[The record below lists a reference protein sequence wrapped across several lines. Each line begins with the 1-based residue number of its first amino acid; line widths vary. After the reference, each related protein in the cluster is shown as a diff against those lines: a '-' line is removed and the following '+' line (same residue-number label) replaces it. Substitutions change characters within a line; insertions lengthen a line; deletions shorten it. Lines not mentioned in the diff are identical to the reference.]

1 MGRAFEYR
9 KERKFKRWGAMAK
22 AFTRIGREIAISVK
36 EGGANPET
44 NSRLRAAIQNSK
56 TVNMPKDRVDAAI
69 KRASSK
75 EEKAYEEITYEGYG
89 AHAVAI
95 VVDTQTDN
103 PTRTVA
109 NLRNHFNKLGGTLGT
124 SGSVEYMFKKKAVFK
139 FNKGSLSLDDLELEL
154 IDAGLTEFQSD
165 GDVVI
170 AYCDFFDFGKLG
182 KALEEK
188 GIEIIESSYE
198 KIPDFYKEGLTDEQA
213 EEVIKLIEKLEED
226 DDVNLV
232 FHNMK

>member
-22 AFTRIGREIAISVK
+22 AFTRIGKEIAISVR
-36 EGGANPET
+36 EAGPNPES
-44 NSRLRAAIQNSK
+44 NARLRQAIQNAK
-56 TVNMPKDRVDAAI
+56 GVNMPKDRVEAAI
-69 KRASSK
+69 KKASSK
-75 EEKAYEEITYEGYG
+75 ELANYEEVIYEGYG
-89 AHAVAI
+89 PHGVAI

-109 NLRNHFNKLGGTLGT
+109 NIRSYFNKNNGALGN
-124 SGSVEYMFKKKAVFK
+124 SGSVEYMFKKKSFFK
-139 FNKGSLSLDDLELEL
+139 FPLGKWQTDELELEL
-154 IDAGLTEFQSD
+154 IDAGLTELQED

-170 AYCDFFDFGKLG
+170 AYAEFIDFGKLS
-182 KALEEK
+182 KALEDR
-188 GIEIIESSYE
+188 GIDVTESGYE
-198 KIPDFYKEGLTDEQA
+198 KEPDFYKEGLTDEQA
-213 EEVIKLIEKLEED
+213 EDVIRLIEKLEDD

>member
-1 MGRAFEYR
+1 
-9 KERKFKRWGAMAK
+9 MAK

-36 EGGANPET
+36 EAGPNPDT
-44 NSRLRAAIQNSK
+44 NARLRAAIQNSK
-56 TVNMPKDRVDAAI
+56 AANMPKDRVDAAI

-75 EEKAYEEITYEGYG
+75 EEKNYEEVTYEGYG
-89 AHAVAI
+89 PYAVAI
-95 VVDTQTDN
+95 VIDTQTDN

-109 NLRNHFNKLGGTLGT
+109 NVRGYFNKGGGAMGT

-139 FNKGSLSLDDLELEL
+139 FNKGNWNLEELEFEL
-154 IDAGLTEFQSD
+154 IDHGLSELQSD
-165 GDVVI
+165 EGVAI
-170 AYCDFFDFGKLG
+170 AYADFVDFGRLA
-182 KALEEK
+182 KALHEK
-188 GIEIIESSYE
+188 GIEITETGYE

-226 DDVNLV
+226 DDVSHV

>member
-9 KERKFKRWGAMAK
+9 KERKFKRWGAMAR
-22 AFTRIGREIAISVK
+22 AFTRIGREIAISVR
-36 EGGANPET
+36 EGGANPDT
-44 NSRLRAAIQNSK
+44 NARLRAAIQNGK
-56 TVNMPKDRVDAAI
+56 AANMPKERVEAAI

-75 EEKAYEEITYEGYG
+75 EEKNYEEITYEGYG
-89 AHAVAI
+89 PHAVAI
-95 VVDTQTDN
+95 VIDCQTDN

-139 FNKGSLSLDDLELEL
+139 FNKGKWNFDDLELEL
-154 IDAGLTEFQSD
+154 IDAGLTELQAD
-165 GDVVI
+165 GDLAV
-170 AYCDFFDFGKLG
+170 AYCDFYDFGKLA

-188 GIEIIESSYE
+188 GIEISEATYE

-213 EEVIKLIEKLEED
+213 EEVIRLIEKLEED
-226 DDVNLV
+226 DDVSHV